1 MKTKYSQNPGIG
13 LIIGSFSATC
23 FFTHA
28 FIIHSFLGFSAFSS
42 VVSAPSFFSSPSAG
56 LTSFD
61 SLSSSKKHKLVL
73 RVRVS
78 FLPSLS
84 SFSFPTSISPSICSS
99 INLTPDSLKSS
110 KI

>member
-13 LIIGSFSATC
+13 LIMGSFSATC

-61 SLSSSKKHKLVL
+61 SLSSSGKHKLVL
-73 RVRVS
+73 RVRCAAES
-78 FLPSLS
+78 CKNLS
-84 SFSFPTSISPSICSS
+84 RFQGFSAWNSI
-99 INLTPDSLKSS
+99 LKN
-110 KI
+110 